1 MRSEYEIIG
10 DEKSRRIDYA
20 IKTRFQQRIG
30 ASCFSLQEVSQGDK
44 LSSSIEFFKD
54 ALVKD
59 SGKYQ
64 TLHNGVKEFQR
75 NCRFILI
82 SMETSC
88 INHRLRL
95 HLFIFVFQINK
106 IVHTNARQFR
116 DEIIGLTMEIWM
128 VLVLQ
133 Q

>member
-10 DEKSRRIDYA
+10 DENSRRIDYA
-20 IKTRFQQRIG
+20 IK
-30 ASCFSLQEVSQGDK
+30 EVSQGDK

-75 NCRFILI
+75 NCRVVKRLDRAHQCKAIQGRNYWI
-82 SMETSC
+82 DNGDMDGSC
-88 INHRLRL
+88 FATITVNP
-95 HLFIFVFQINK
+95 
-106 IVHTNARQFR
+106 
-116 DEIIGLTMEIWM
+116 
-128 VLVLQ
+128 
-133 Q
+133 